1 MRFATYT
8 AKGATYFGAI
18 TDDDPIYGNIAS
30 THDDENALGLLPNV
44 SRTDCN
50 DYYCFVGEMDRAQ
63 CNDYMQDAAD
73 GEFLVRQNK
82 VMTLK

>member
-1 MRFATYT
+1 MIRAAAY
-8 AKGATYFGAI
+8 GEPECDV
-18 TDDDPIYGNIAS
+18 DDDPIYGNVAS

-44 SRTDCN
+44 STTDCN

-63 CNDYMQDAAD
+63 CNDYMQNAAD